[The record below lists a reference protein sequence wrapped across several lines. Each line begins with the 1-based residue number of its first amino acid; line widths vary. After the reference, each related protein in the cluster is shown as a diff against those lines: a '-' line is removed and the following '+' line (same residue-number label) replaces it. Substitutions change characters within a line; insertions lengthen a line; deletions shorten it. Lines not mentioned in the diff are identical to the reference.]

1 LIIVAQQVLL
11 WLCLGFLALIAWRD
25 FLTFRIRNSD
35 VLILSV
41 LVALLLLL
49 RGIEGPLSVVL
60 PDLAAGVLLFALGF
74 LMWLLGAMGAGDVKL
89 YLPLGVLIGWALLPV
104 YVVFLLV
111 ASILMLVAVWLG
123 RRFPSDRGRFR
134 ARLTEIS
141 RTKAVPYAVP
151 MALGAILTLLPKAL
165 SM

>member
-1 LIIVAQQVLL
+1 MIVAQQVML
-11 WLCLGFLALIAWRD
+11 WLCIGFLALIAWRD
-25 FLTFRIRNSD
+25 FLTFRIKNRD
-35 VLILSV
+35 VLILSG
-41 LVALLLLL
+41 LVAGLLLL
-49 RGIEGPLSVVL
+49 RGIETSLPALL
-60 PDLAAGVLLFALGF
+60 PDLLAGILLFSLGF
-74 LMWLLGAMGAGDVKL
+74 LMWLIGAMGAGDVKL

-111 ASILMLVAVWLG
+111 ASVLMLVAVWLG

-151 MALGAILTLLPKAL
+151 MALGAILTLLPQAL
-165 SM
+165 PM